1 MGYWIVDGRRMTD
14 EEHDQWEI
22 QKKLQKEKI
31 QEESARLS
39 RQLGAAYAAL
49 KEHLE
54 RNPSTSHKITD
65 ERALEQQI
73 YCNLRQNLHRADQAP
88 RCGWIREDGT
98 VCKSPRMKERHL
110 LLRPLP
116 DEACKSGESAASGA
130 NGREC
135 DPDGGDRGATG
146 AD

>member
-1 MGYWIVDGRRMTD
+1 MGYWIVNGRQMTD

-98 VCKSPRMKERHL
+98 VCKSPRMKNDIYCYAHCQMRHARAENL
-110 LLRPLP
+110 PLP
-116 DEACKSGESAASGA
+116 ALTRS
-130 NGREC
+130 RW
-135 DPDGGDRGATG
+135 R
-146 AD
+146 